1 MTVEERLLARGIEP
15 TKRAVA
21 AYFFTQ
27 RLADGIIADLEAGA
41 KGSKTDGDKTD
52 GDS

>member
-21 AYFFTQ
+21 AYHVAQ
-27 RLADGIIADLEAGA
+27 RIADKIIADLEAGE
-41 KGSKTDGDKTD
+41 SKL
-52 GDS
+52 DSDRLK

>member
-21 AYFFTQ
+21 AYNLAQ
-27 RLADGIIADLEAGA
+27 RLADGIIADLEAG
-41 KGSKTDGDKTD
+41 KSKLNSDKPEPK
-52 GDS
+52 